1 MLNNP
6 NSGRGFDPEASVSSF
21 SQGFEQENDICE
33 TAGVRVNMN
42 KVFTFEVNG
51 GELYELLDILR
62 RLAVNSANY
71 QAVAQAVRFERL
83 LYHQARGQGF

>member
-1 MLNNP
+1 MSNNP
-6 NSGRGFDPEASVSSF
+6 NGVSGFDPEASVSSF
-21 SQGFEQENDICE
+21 SPGFDAENDICE
-33 TAGVRVNMN
+33 TAGVRVNRN
-42 KVFTFEVNG
+42 KIFNFEING

-62 RLAVNSANY
+62 RIAVNSANY